1 MSVYEP
7 INDAES
13 KKATQSVTGAYA
25 LSLHLQEMYETINVD
40 KTNPLT
46 AAELKAASGEASLTA
61 NQKASAKFLLDHFDT
76 IASLSDPE
84 ATDQTIDPDDLK
96 EVRLKAVKDESEKRY
111 DKDRTY
117 TALND
122 AVLPDLALFADKI
135 GVKNT
140 AEISDLNKQA
150 KNLSDFLLKNF
161 DRLDTNKDGQIRG
174 GEMERLWFDK
184 PRAPEQQNLGETRA
198 LGAIVKHDHGS
209 NSGVSRDDARGLNKI
224 FNAGESFDP
233 FASDLELSKSR
244 AKDDAYLLL
253 GVGLA
258 PAVVLSPA
266 LMIGPP
272 GWLLVGGT
280 AALFEA
286 PLAYRAIREYYGAKK
301 LAYGEGPERS
311 YEESRR
317 LVLEDGVFLK

>member
-1 MSVYEP
+1 MSVHEP

-96 EVRLKAVKDESEKRY
+96 EVRRKAVKDESEKRY

-117 TALND
+117 TAVND
-122 AVLPDLALFADKI
+122 AVLPDLALFADKL
-135 GVKNT
+135 GVRNT
-140 AEISDLNKQA
+140 AEISDLNKKA

-174 GEMERLWFDK
+174 GDMERLWFDK
-184 PRAPEQQNLGETRA
+184 PRAPEQQNLWETRA
-198 LGAIVKHDHGS
+198 LGAH
-209 NSGVSRDDARGLNKI
+209 
-224 FNAGESFDP
+224 
-233 FASDLELSKSR
+233 
-244 AKDDAYLLL
+244 
-253 GVGLA
+253 
-258 PAVVLSPA
+258 
-266 LMIGPP
+266 
-272 GWLLVGGT
+272 
-280 AALFEA
+280 
-286 PLAYRAIREYYGAKK
+286 
-301 LAYGEGPERS
+301 
-311 YEESRR
+311 
-317 LVLEDGVFLK
+317 